1 MNDNYLNEKLLP
13 VFTPEEEKE
22 FLAKKEQP
30 EAVKTIVE
38 HNLRLVCFI
47 VKKYQNTN
55 IDKNDL
61 ISIGT
66 IGLIKAVKSY
76 KLEKNVKFATYAAKC
91 IHNEILMSIRE
102 NKKSS
107 KDQYLSEV
115 ILIDQNGKELK
126 IEDIL
131 ADKRVNAD
139 DTNEQEMLEI
149 LSDALT
155 IALNKLELRE
165 KIILLLS
172 LAGKKQDEI
181 CKQLDLS
188 QFMFQEYERK

>member
-1 MNDNYLNEKLLP
+1 
-13 VFTPEEEKE
+13 
-22 FLAKKEQP
+22 
-30 EAVKTIVE
+30 
-38 HNLRLVCFI
+38 
-47 VKKYQNTN
+47 
-55 IDKNDL
+55 
-61 ISIGT
+61 
-66 IGLIKAVKSY
+66 
-76 KLEKNVKFATYAAKC
+76 
-91 IHNEILMSIRE
+91 MSIRE

-188 QFMFQEYERK
+188 QIYVSRIRKKIIEKIQRFVENGINEESYLKFFFIYGKQIYIWYFINKL